1 MRRIVILCL
10 VAQTFGQWSSF
21 SLSGLNLGDIKSEQL
36 YRYGGLTTAH
46 QPTMEIPNERR
57 IALGATMNKG
67 FSNSGMIPIIHG
79 EIKVSWNL
87 SLRGR
92 VASYGASEGV
102 VQLYGWG
109 MSLTPGK
116 EDEPSKWTVLL
127 DAGRLNAHDE
137 LYLTGLQFMGKRFV
151 EWKGIPIQIGLG
163 LNKVDVNPFGIAGED
178 SPSKVKLQTNF
189 LNVGTSFNLF
199 GLKAIP
205 QLCIGANYNLIS
217 ISIMDTF

>member
-10 VAQTFGQWSSF
+10 VTQTFGQWSSF
-21 SLSGLNLGDIKSEQL
+21 SLSGLTSGDKKSEQL
-36 YRYGGLTTAH
+36 YRYGGLTTTH
-46 QPTMEIPNERR
+46 QSTMGIPKESR

-87 SLRGR
+87 AIRGR
-92 VASYGASEGV
+92 MASYGASEGA

-109 MSLTPGK
+109 LSLTPGK
-116 EDEPSKWTVLL
+116 EDEPSKWTVLI
-127 DAGRLNAHDE
+127 DAGRLNAHNQ
-137 LYLTGLQFMGKRFV
+137 LYLTGLQLMGKRSV
-151 EWKGIPIQIGLG
+151 EWKGLPIHIGLG
-163 LNKVDVNPFGIAGED
+163 LNKVDVNPFGITGEE

-189 LNVGTSFNLF
+189 MNVGTSFNVF

-205 QLCIGANYNLIS
+205 QLWIGANYNLIS
-217 ISIMDTF
+217 FSIVDTF

>member
-10 VAQTFGQWSSF
+10 VTQTFGQWSSF
-21 SLSGLNLGDIKSEQL
+21 SLSGLKLGDKKSEQL

-46 QPTMEIPNERR
+46 QSTMGIPKERR
-57 IALGATMNKG
+57 
-67 FSNSGMIPIIHG
+67 IHG

-116 EDEPSKWTVLL
+116 EDEPSKWIVLL
-127 DAGRLNAHDE
+127 DAGRLNAHDQ

-205 QLCIGANYNLIS
+205 ELCIGANYNLIS